1 MGGRVVT
8 ITEAVGSGAPVVA
21 RLVGERLGLP
31 IVDREVL
38 LWAAQ
43 QAGVSPDTIEEAER
57 APSFMER
64 MIESMGVYLESG
76 EPMDPRSVSVAFS
89 GLTNERYRN
98 LIEGVVRNIGDTGEA
113 VIVGHAAHAILRDYP
128 NVFRVYLSA
137 PLATRVAR
145 VSEAEG
151 APLAAA
157 ESMVRESDRVRR
169 SFFEDQ
175 WKVRRNE
182 AQNYDLCLRTDKLT
196 FDVCAE
202 LISLGVA
209 KMSLPAGVAVPGSS

>member
-1 MGGRVVT
+1 MVT

-98 LIEGVVRNIGDTGEA
+98 LIEGVVRN
-113 VIVGHAAHAILRDYP
+113 
-128 NVFRVYLSA
+128 
-137 PLATRVAR
+137 
-145 VSEAEG
+145 
-151 APLAAA
+151 
-157 ESMVRESDRVRR
+157 
-169 SFFEDQ
+169 
-175 WKVRRNE
+175 
-182 AQNYDLCLRTDKLT
+182 
-196 FDVCAE
+196 
-202 LISLGVA
+202 
-209 KMSLPAGVAVPGSS
+209 